1 MNIASLHRIC
11 LLLLLLSLT
20 TVSSVA
26 ADETKPDTVAERAAV
41 IDALTEK
48 ADPNADDWTTEIL
61 ADKAGKQ
68 LKKLSKVWA
77 EPSDRRAERSQF
89 LFAQDAKIG
98 DLRPKANETKQIGNI
113 TIHRYGSSN
122 AGEAGS
128 AGDLKSSLAMLLI
141 NFSPAKPIRTKFK
154 TVGVREIDAKHFEI
168 DLIYQA
174 VGEHMD
180 GRKVQHTGDWTLAW
194 KKSDDGDLKVTSLTQ
209 HRLDEVLMP
218 PNQFV
223 DCTRGVIADDA
234 LWSPQLAHG
243 CEYWFG
249 RIDAVG
255 EINFM
260 GHNGIAVGDVNG
272 DGLDDIYVA
281 QGTGIP
287 NKLLVQQPDGTVKDT
302 ALQAGVAW
310 LDDTKGVLL
319 VDIDNDGDQDLLCA
333 IGPTIVLCENDG
345 GGDFRP
351 QRGMRASSPASFY
364 SLAAAD
370 YDGDGDLDIYG
381 CRYVKLSYGVSV
393 PVPFQDA
400 NNGPANHLLRNDGKR
415 GFADVTREVGLH
427 INNARFSL
435 AATWVD
441 YDEDGDPDLYVTNDF
456 GRNNLYRNDGGKFV
470 DIAREAGVEDQ
481 AAGMGASWS
490 DIDLDGDLD
499 LYVSNM
505 FSSAGRR
512 IAYQSRFLPQGASPV
527 RSGVQ
532 RHSLGNSLFVNNGK
546 GIFEDRSDPARVRLG
561 RWAWGARFTDLN
573 NDGYEEVVVPNG
585 FLTNLYKDDL

>member
-1 MNIASLHRIC
+1 MLATVWFVLAAPIA
-11 LLLLLLSLT
+11 
-20 TVSSVA
+20 VA
-26 ADETKPDTVAERAAV
+26 DDDKPAPIAEREAV
-41 IDALTEK
+41 IDALTTK
-48 ADPNADDWTTEIL
+48 ADPNDDDWTTEIL

-68 LKKLSKVWA
+68 LKKLGKVWA
-77 EPSDRRAERSQF
+77 EAGDKRVAQSIF
-89 LFAQDAKIG
+89 LFVEDAKISN
-98 DLRPKANETKQIGNI
+98 LRPDSHETKQIGNI
-113 TIHRYGSSN
+113 TVHRYGTLTADN
-122 AGEAGS
+122 TAS
-128 AGDLKSSLAMLLI
+128 AGDLKKSLSELLKH
-141 NFSPAKPIRTKFK
+141 FSNTKPIRTKFK
-154 TVGVREIDAKHFEI
+154 TIGVREVDAKHFEI
-168 DLIYQA
+168 DVIYQA
-174 VGEHMD
+174 VGQHPD
-180 GRKVQHTGDWTLAW
+180 GRNVQHTGEWTLAW
-194 KKSDDGDLKVTSLTQ
+194 KKTDDGNLKVTSLKQ

-218 PNQFV
+218 PNQYV
-223 DCTRGVIADDA
+223 DCTRGVIADDGI
-234 LWSPQLAHG
+234 WNPQLAHG

-281 QGTGIP
+281 QGTGLP
-287 NKLLVQQPDGTVKDT
+287 NKLLVQQPDGTVIDT
-302 ALQAGVAW
+302 AVQAGVAW

-345 GGDFRP
+345 SGEFRP
-351 QRGMRASSPASFY
+351 RRGMRASTPASFY

-415 GFADVTREVGLH
+415 GFVDVTREVGLH

-456 GRNNLYRNDGGKFV
+456 GRNNLYRNDGGMFV
-470 DIAREAGVEDQ
+470 DIAGEAGVEDQ

-512 IAYQSRFLPQGASPV
+512 IAYQSRFLPEGSSPV

-532 RHSLGNSLFVNNGK
+532 RHSLGNSLFVNNGE
-546 GIFEDRSDPARVRLG
+546 GVFEDRSELAQVRLG

-573 NDGYEEVVVPNG
+573 NDGYEDVVVPNG

>member
-1 MNIASLHRIC
+1 MLATVWFVLAAPIA
-11 LLLLLLSLT
+11 
-20 TVSSVA
+20 VA
-26 ADETKPDTVAERAAV
+26 NDDKSAPIAEREAV
-41 IDALTEK
+41 IDALTTK
-48 ADPNADDWTTEIL
+48 ADPNDDDWTTEIL

-68 LKKLSKVWA
+68 LKKLGNVWA
-77 EPSDRRAERSQF
+77 EAGDKRAEQSLF
-89 LFAQDAKIG
+89 LFAEDAKIG
-98 DLRPKANETKQIGNI
+98 DLRPDPHETKHIGNI
-113 TIHRYGSSN
+113 TVHRYGISP
-122 AGEAGS
+122 ADRTAS
-128 AGDLKSSLAMLLI
+128 AGDVKKSLTELLKH
-141 NFSPAKPIRTKFK
+141 FSDAKPIRTKFK
-154 TVGVREIDAKHFEI
+154 TVGVREVDAKHFEI
-168 DLIYQA
+168 DVIYQA
-174 VGEHMD
+174 VGQHTD
-180 GRKVQHTGDWTLAW
+180 GRNVQHTGEWTLVW
-194 KKSDDGDLKVTSLTQ
+194 HKSEEGNLRITTLTQ

-218 PNQFV
+218 LNQFV
-223 DCTRGVIADDA
+223 DCTRGVIADEA
-234 LWSPQLAHG
+234 IWSPQLAHG

-249 RIDAVG
+249 RVDAVG

-281 QGTGIP
+281 QGTGLP
-287 NKLLVQQPDGTVKDT
+287 NKLLVQQPDGTVIDT
-302 ALQAGVAW
+302 AVQAGVAW
-310 LDDTKGVLL
+310 LDDTKSVLL

-345 GGDFRP
+345 SGEFRP
-351 QRGMRASSPASFY
+351 RRGMRASTPASFY

-415 GFADVTREVGLH
+415 GFVDVTREVGLH

-470 DIAREAGVEDQ
+470 DIAAEAGVEDQ

-512 IAYQSRFLPQGASPV
+512 IAYQSRFLREGSSPV

-532 RHSLGNSLFVNNGK
+532 RHSLGNSLFVNNGD
-546 GIFEDRSDPARVRLG
+546 GVFEDRSELAQVRLG

-573 NDGYEEVVVPNG
+573 NDGYEDVVVPNG

>member
-1 MNIASLHRIC
+1 M
-11 LLLLLLSLT
+11 
-20 TVSSVA
+20 VA
-26 ADETKPDTVAERAAV
+26 ADKKPTPIAEREAT
-41 IDALTEK
+41 IDALTAK
-48 ADPNADDWTTEIL
+48 ADPNADDWATELL
-61 ADKAGKQ
+61 AVKADKQ
-68 LKKLSKVWA
+68 LKKLGEIWSKA
-77 EPSDRRAERSQF
+77 GETRAEQSLF
-89 LFAQDAKIG
+89 LFVENASIG
-98 DLRPKANETKQIGNI
+98 DLRSALHETKQIGNI
-113 TIHRYGSSN
+113 TIYRYSPST
-122 AGEAGS
+122 
-128 AGDLKSSLAMLLI
+128 AGDAASESTIKNALTNLLKHFSS
-141 NFSPAKPIRTKFK
+141 AKPIRTKFK
-154 TVGVREIDAKHFEI
+154 TIGVREVDTNQFEI
-168 DLIYQA
+168 DVIYQA
-174 VGEHMD
+174 VGQHVD
-180 GRKVQHTGDWTLAW
+180 GRNVQHTGEWTLAW
-194 KKSDDGDLKVTSLTQ
+194 KKTDDGNLKVTSLKQ
-209 HRLDEVLMP
+209 HCLDEVLMP
-218 PNQFV
+218 PNQYV

-234 LWSPQLAHG
+234 IWSPQLAHG

-272 DGLDDIYVA
+272 DGLDDVYVA
-281 QGTGIP
+281 QGTGLP

-302 ALQAGVAW
+302 AVQAGVAW

-345 GGDFRP
+345 SGEFRP
-351 QRGMRASSPASFY
+351 RRGMRASTPASFY

-415 GFADVTREVGLH
+415 GFVDVTREVGLH

-456 GRNNLYRNDGGKFV
+456 GRNNLYRNDGGTFV
-470 DIAREAGVEDQ
+470 DIAGEVGVEDQ

-512 IAYQSRFLPQGASPV
+512 IAYQSRFLPEGSSPV

-532 RHSLGNSLFVNNGK
+532 RHSLGNSLFVNNGE
-546 GIFEDRSDPARVRLG
+546 GVFEDRSELAQVRLG

-573 NDGYEEVVVPNG
+573 NDGYEDVVVPNG

>member
-1 MNIASLHRIC
+1 MRTKRKLQFLLVVTVWFVLAAPIALADDDKP
-11 LLLLLLSLT
+11 
-20 TVSSVA
+20 A
-26 ADETKPDTVAERAAV
+26 AIAEREAV
-41 IDALTEK
+41 IDALTTK

-61 ADKAGKQ
+61 ADKAGNQ
-68 LKKLSKVWA
+68 LKKLGKIWA
-77 EPSDRRAERSQF
+77 EAGAKRVEESLF
-89 LFAQDAKIG
+89 LFAPDTKIG
-98 DLRPKANETKQIGNI
+98 DIRPETNETKQIGNI
-113 TIHRYGSSN
+113 TVYRYGTSTAS
-122 AGEAGS
+122 EAAS
-128 AGDLKSSLAMLLI
+128 AGDARSSLTTLLK
-141 NFSPAKPIRTKFK
+141 NFSPAKPIRAKFK
-154 TVGVREIDAKHFEI
+154 TVGVREVDAKHFEI
-168 DLIYQA
+168 DVIYQA
-174 VGEHMD
+174 VGQHTD
-180 GRKVQHTGDWTLAW
+180 GRNVQHTGDWTLAW
-194 KKSDDGDLKVTSLTQ
+194 KKTDDGDLKVTFLIQ
-209 HRLDEVLMP
+209 QRLDEVLMP

-223 DCTRGVIADDA
+223 DCTRGVIKDDNI
-234 LWSPQLAHG
+234 WSPQLAHG

-281 QGTGIP
+281 QGTGLP
-287 NKLLVQQPDGTVKDT
+287 NKLLIQQPDGTVKDT

-345 GGDFRP
+345 SGEFRP
-351 QRGMRASSPASFY
+351 RRGMRASTPASFY

-456 GRNNLYRNDGGKFV
+456 GRNNFYRNDGGKFV
-470 DIAREAGVEDQ
+470 DIAAEAGVEDQ
-481 AAGMGASWS
+481 AAGMGASWA

-512 IAYQSRFLPQGASPV
+512 IAYQSRFLPEGSSPV

-532 RHSLGNSLFVNNGK
+532 RHSLGNSLFVNNGD
-546 GIFEDRSDPARVRLG
+546 GIFEDRSERAQVRLG

-573 NDGYEEVVVPNG
+573 NDGYEDVVVPNG